1 MNLCMDIAYIVSNKQ
16 IILPKHFSL
25 GLAAHQL
32 SDRSKK
38 LAQLLSQANHII
50 DCNKVLEADTALAE
64 ETLKTLDEETGA
76 ILPPNISVERLF
88 LVGSDIR

>member
-32 SDRSKK
+32 SDRSKE
-38 LAQLLSQANHII
+38 LVQLLTQANH
-50 DCNKVLEADTALAE
+50 NRFQQSFRS
-64 ETLKTLDEETGA
+64 GY
-76 ILPPNISVERLF
+76 NFS
-88 LVGSDIR
+88 